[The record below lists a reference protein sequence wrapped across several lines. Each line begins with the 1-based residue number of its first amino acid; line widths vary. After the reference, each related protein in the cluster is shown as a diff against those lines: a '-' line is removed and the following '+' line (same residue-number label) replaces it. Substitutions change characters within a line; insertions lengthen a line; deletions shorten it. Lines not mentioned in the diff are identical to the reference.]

1 MKSCRLFSLKIPI
14 LKLNEPQTKMG
25 KEWKSRKK
33 SKGVDPTSRCPV
45 IENNFAPM
53 IENIL
58 KPALNLL
65 EHSEMSLIMIE
76 YYLNFK

>member
-1 MKSCRLFSLKIPI
+1 MSLRQKWE
-14 LKLNEPQTKMG
+14 KNGRVE
-25 KEWKSRKK
+25 RKAK
-33 SKGVDPTSRCPV
+33 VLIQQVGAPA
-45 IENNFAPM
+45 IENNFASM

>member
-1 MKSCRLFSLKIPI
+1 MNPRQKWEKNGRV
-14 LKLNEPQTKMG
+14 E
-25 KEWKSRKK
+25 RKAK
-33 SKGVDPTSRCPV
+33 VLIQQVGALV

-65 EHSEMSLIMIE
+65 EHSEMSLIMIK

>member
-1 MKSCRLFSLKIPI
+1 
-14 LKLNEPQTKMG
+14 MG

-33 SKGVDPTSRCPV
+33 SKGVDPTSRCPGDRKQ
-45 IENNFAPM
+45 FSPM

-65 EHSEMSLIMIE
+65 EHSEMPLIMIE
-76 YYLNFK
+76 YYLNLKKS